1 MYQYNLLFEAR
12 SIGEFFKR
20 LGILILT
27 VILLSLYVI
36 GVTYVIESFIKNF
49 NYNYLLITM
58 KILENTV
65 CSLIPAIILLMI
77 PCRIINNISRR
88 YLVYREK
95 IKDVL

>member
-58 KILENTV
+58 KILDNTV
-65 CSLIPAIILLMI
+65 CFLIPAIILLMI

>member
-1 MYQYNLLFEAR
+1 MYQYNWLFEAE
-12 SIGEFFKR
+12 SIGEFFKK

-58 KILENTV
+58 KILDNIV
-65 CSLIPAIILLMI
+65 CVSIPAII
-77 PCRIINNISRR
+77 
-88 YLVYREK
+88 
-95 IKDVL
+95 